1 MSTPD
6 LRDDPD
12 LMKVLGVL
20 TGDLLPVRQTT
31 TEIIGGRPVIL
42 KGRYFLNED
51 DLTKELKALLH
62 GRAFVADKDT
72 ISEVSAYSPRTYYIS
87 ADKSNGLIVP
97 GRSMAIGSE
106 AGAAYVSGSAHF
118 RWTDNGEHWT
128 EWITMPIG
136 KTYSFLPDEQVRFAE
151 VQVYTDS
158 GNIDLSLI
166 VTR

>member
-31 TEIIGGRPVIL
+31 TTIVKGRPVIL

-62 GRAFVADKDT
+62 GRAFVADKDSV
-72 ISEVSAYSPRTYYIS
+72 SEVSALSPRTYYIS

-97 GRSMAIGSE
+97 GRSMAIGTE

-128 EWITMPIG
+128 EWVTMPIG
-136 KTYSFLPDEQVRFAE
+136 KTFSFLPDEQVRFAE

-158 GNIDLSLI
+158 GNIDVSLI

>member
-1 MSTPD
+1 MSTPV

-20 TGDLLPVRQTT
+20 TGDLLPVRRTT
-31 TEIIGGRPVIL
+31 TTMVGGRPVIL

-62 GRAFVADKDT
+62 GRAFVADKDS
-72 ISEVSAYSPRTYYIS
+72 ISEVSALSPKTYYIS

-97 GRSMAIGSE
+97 GRSMAVGTE
-106 AGAAYVSGSAHF
+106 AGAAYVSGNAHF

-136 KTYSFLPDEQVRFAE
+136 KTFSFLPDEQVRFAE
-151 VQVYTDS
+151 VQVYSDS
-158 GNIDLSLI
+158 GNIDVSLI

>member
-31 TEIIGGRPVIL
+31 TKIIEGRQIIL

-72 ISEVSAYSPRTYYIS
+72 VSEVSALSPRTYYIS

-128 EWITMPIG
+128 EWVTMPIG
-136 KTYSFLPDEQVRFAE
+136 KTFSFLPDEQVRFAE

-158 GNIDLSLI
+158 GNIDISLI